1 MLYGGRALT
10 DWVLEGGRPE
20 RAPFAYAARLR
31 WHALWFEHNW
41 RTQAER
47 LGTLP
52 LPQDPV
58 FIVGP
63 WRSGTTVLHELL
75 AASTGWPTPQTWQCF
90 NPSTCFLVRGPPR
103 EAVTRRPMDVGVI
116 SSIGPQED
124 EIAALLLGED
134 SVYRGFIDPRRLRA
148 CAARLWPAG
157 AELQRAAPSADLSRW
172 ETFVRGIAAQ
182 LKSGRL
188 LLKSP
193 NHTFR
198 LALLRRRFA
207 RAQFVWI
214 GRRSRELVVSNIK
227 MWRTMME
234 RYALWQC
241 PATELEGFTGDMLH
255 ACAEVLSQCLE
266 EMSPKQLLWLD
277 FESLQAAPREALSEV
292 LDFLSVER
300 DCERERRLD
309 EAVRS
314 IPVHPGSRLLAASD
328 ARSERLD
335 ALMARSRQ
343 HFGAGAVAR
352 CSVNR

>member
-10 DWVLEGGRPE
+10 EWVLEGGRPE
-20 RAPFAYAARLR
+20 RAAFGYAARLR
-31 WHALWFEHNW
+31 WHAFWFEHHW

-47 LGTLP
+47 LGALP

-75 AASTGWPTPQTWQCF
+75 AASTGWRTPLTWQCF

-103 EAVTRRPMDVGVI
+103 EAMTQRPMDVGVI
-116 SSIGPQED
+116 SSNGPQED
-124 EIAALLLGED
+124 EIATLLLGED

-148 CAARLWPAG
+148 CGDRLWPAG
-157 AELQRAAPSADLSRW
+157 TEPARAALSPDLSRW
-172 ETFVRGIAAQ
+172 ETFIRGIAAD
-182 LKSGRL
+182 LKTGRL

-198 LALLRRRFA
+198 LALLRRRFP

-214 GRRSRELVVSNIK
+214 GRRSRELMVSNTK

-241 PATELEGFTGDMLH
+241 PAAELEGFVGDMVH
-255 ACAEVLSQCLE
+255 ACADALSQSLE
-266 EMSPKQLLWLD
+266 DMSPEQLLWVD
-277 FESLQAAPREALSEV
+277 FESLQAAPRQTLATV
-292 LDFLSVER
+292 LDFLSIEQ
-300 DCERERRLD
+300 DSERERRLD

-314 IPVHPGSRLLAASD
+314 IPVHPGSRALAASD

-335 ALMARSRQ
+335 ELTARSRQ
-343 HFGAGAVAR
+343 RFGAGAVAR